1 LERCLIRVN
10 RRCRIPVALLLGL
23 AAVLAVPAPS
33 HAQVKVIIS
42 GGFFPAYREVIPEFE
57 RTTGIEV
64 STASGASQGTG
75 PDTIGAMLS
84 RGELADVV
92 IMNRSGLAELLAQ
105 GRIVPGT
112 DRNLAQ
118 TLTGVAV
125 RAGAPKPD
133 ISTVEAF
140 KQSLLR
146 AKRIASPGS
155 STATITDV
163 LSRLGIS
170 RDVTVTIPSRG
181 TESVAMVARG
191 QAALSIQP
199 VSEILNMPGVELAGT
214 IPTELQHVS
223 VYAAAIVAGTKES
236 ESSKRLIVF
245 LSSDGVTAAIK
256 KSGMEPSPRR

>member
-1 LERCLIRVN
+1 MIRASKPH
-10 RRCRIPVALLLGL
+10 CALVGLVLGL
-23 AAVLAVPAPS
+23 SAVLAVPAPS
-33 HAQVKVIIS
+33 YAQVKVIIS

-57 RTTGIEV
+57 RTTGIKV
-64 STASGASQGTG
+64 ITASGASQGTG
-75 PDTIGAMLS
+75 PDTIGGMLS

-125 RAGAPKPD
+125 RAGASRPD

-146 AKRIASPGS
+146 AKMIASPGS
-155 STATITDV
+155 STAMITDV

-170 RDVTVTIPSRG
+170 RDVTVKIPSRG

-191 QAALSIQP
+191 EAALSIQP
-199 VSEILNMPGVELAGT
+199 VSEILNVPGVELAGT
-214 IPTELQHVS
+214 IPMELQHIS
-223 VYAAAIVAGTKES
+223 VYGGAIVAGTKES
-236 ESSKRLIVF
+236 ESSNRLIAF

-256 KSGMEPSPRR
+256 RSGMEPSPRR